1 VDKRRRITG
10 HNLTQD
16 PFAFAVCVKPLS
28 DGTTVEIVAQA
39 STPLA
44 AKPSIQIRQ
53 ADSSDPISVALTAVT
68 VSTGQ
73 YALNANAAV
82 NISYQ
87 PEAVAGLDDSALRIY
102 HWDQQAQQWVDDGGA
117 VNLEH
122 QVVSTQVEHL
132 GTFVLAAERKLY
144 LPFIVKWRDETI
156 PGYWVNLV
164 DIGESSVL
172 TALRMRGGAL
182 GLLKIPPGREATQAV
197 CGLNG
202 SDDRFREHLLSQNSY
217 LHEAGFDLP

>member
-16 PFAFAVCVKPLS
+16 PFAFAVRVKPLS
-28 DGTTVEIVAQA
+28 DGMTVEIVAQA

-44 AKPSIQIRQ
+44 ATASIRIRQ
-53 ADSSDPISVALTAVT
+53 AGSSDPISVALTAVT

-82 NISYQ
+82 NISCP
-87 PEAVAGLDDSALRIY
+87 PEAVAGLDASALRIY

-132 GTFVLAAERKLY
+132 GTFVLAAE
-144 LPFIVKWRDETI
+144 
-156 PGYWVNLV
+156 
-164 DIGESSVL
+164 
-172 TALRMRGGAL
+172 
-182 GLLKIPPGREATQAV
+182 LLKIPPGRDAAQAV
-197 CGLNG
+197 GGLNG
-202 SDDRFREHLLSQNSY
+202 PDDRFLEHLLGHYSH
-217 LHEAGFDLP
+217 LHEAGFDLPHG